1 MNRFVKYE
9 FVAGLWPPNSSYEQT
24 NIFLYACAAATI
36 AAIIF
41 SKGAPYRRPLY
52 TNGMGPTKNYI
63 VLLLEGPNSQSYG
76 IYENIY
82 FFLWLRGSV
91 VQLILFV
98 GGFFLPRIL
107 WYGNIIYQFQNLFFQ
122 NIDCLYYKSTTYI

>member
-41 SKGAPYRRPLY
+41 SKGAPYRKPLY

-63 VLLLEGPNSQSYG
+63 VLLLEGNYVEKK
-76 IYENIY
+76 IV
-82 FFLWLRGSV
+82 FF
-91 VQLILFV
+91 
-98 GGFFLPRIL
+98 GGTFHKVEDP
-107 WYGNIIYQFQNLFFQ
+107 
-122 NIDCLYYKSTTYI
+122 